1 MENKLAI
8 IAIVIDK
15 CEEKVIENVNSLLH
29 EYRDIIVGRMGIPY
43 KERQISLMSVMVD
56 GPEDRI
62 NSLSGKLGMI
72 SYVSVKTTYSNQKK
86 WILI

>member
-8 IAIVIDK
+8 LAIVINK
-15 CEEKVIENVNSLLH
+15 CEEEIINKVNSLLH

-43 KERQISLMSVMVD
+43 KEREISLMSVMVD

-72 SYVSVKTTYSNQKK
+72 SYVSVKTAYANPKK
-86 WILI
+86 

>member
-8 IAIVIDK
+8 IAIVINK
-15 CEEKVIENVNSLLH
+15 CEDNIIERVNSLLH

-43 KERQISLMSVMVD
+43 KQRQISLMSVMVD

-72 SYVSVKTTYSNQKK
+72 SYVSVKTAYSTPKQ
-86 WILI
+86 

>member
-8 IAIVIDK
+8 IAIVINK
-15 CEEKVIENVNSLLH
+15 CEEEIVNKVNSLLH

-43 KERQISLMSVMVD
+43 KERQISLISVMVD
-56 GPEDRI
+56 GPEDKI

-72 SYVSVKTTYSNQKK
+72 SYVSVKTAYSNSKK
-86 WILI
+86 

>member
-8 IAIVIDK
+8 IAIVINK
-15 CEEKVIENVNSLLH
+15 CEDNVVEKINNYLH

-43 KERQISLMSVMVD
+43 RERKISLMSVMVD

-72 SYVSVKTTYSNQKK
+72 PLVSVKTAYSNTKDNGSN
-86 WILI
+86 

>member
-8 IAIVIDK
+8 IAIIVDK
-15 CEEKVIENVNSLLH
+15 CEENNIEKVNSLLH
-29 EYRDIIVGRMGIPY
+29 EYRDIVVGRMGIPY

-72 SYVSVKTTYSNQKK
+72 PYISVKTAYSNSKK
-86 WILI
+86 

>member
-8 IAIVIDK
+8 IAIVVNK
-15 CEEKVIENVNSLLH
+15 CEDSIIERVNSLLH

-43 KERQISLMSVMVD
+43 KQRQISLMSVMVD

-72 SYVSVKTTYSNQKK
+72 SYVSVKTAYSTPKE
-86 WILI
+86 

>member
-8 IAIVIDK
+8 IAIVINK
-15 CEEKVIENVNSLLH
+15 CEEEVVEKVNGYLH

-43 KERQISLMSVMVD
+43 AERQISLISVMVD

-62 NSLSGKLGMI
+62 NSLSGKLGMVPL
-72 SYVSVKTTYSNQKK
+72 VSVKTAYSKTKK
-86 WILI
+86 